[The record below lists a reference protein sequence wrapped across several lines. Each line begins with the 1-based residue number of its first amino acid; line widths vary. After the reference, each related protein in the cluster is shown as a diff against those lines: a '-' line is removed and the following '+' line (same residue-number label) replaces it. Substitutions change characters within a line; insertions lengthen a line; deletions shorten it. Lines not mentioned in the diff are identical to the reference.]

1 MSLKLGMFLTPATNP
16 QRPMAEVIDWNI
28 DVIRKAE
35 QLGYDEVWV
44 GSHLTSHY
52 SRIACPMQIIARAIG
67 ETRSIMLGI
76 GVAVLYQNHP
86 LTVAAQLAQL
96 DHMARGRVYF
106 GFGAGATVSDKIM
119 FGVDGP
125 TSHAMMLEA
134 FEIIQRAW
142 TEAGPRKFAGQYWT
156 VYPPVDAYSGGNYGW
171 HHRPYAAYEPRI
183 AFAGGF
189 GKKSATLTLA
199 GAHGGIPMSLN
210 FFAAHL
216 MGHWDSVA
224 EGAAAVGRRA
234 DRGRWRMLRDIFVAD
249 TDAEARRAV
258 LDGFAARFWNEY
270 FKPIAEKL
278 NATYMFRRPDADQ
291 DAELT
296 AEYLVNTKV
305 WAVGSPTTVADLIR
319 EQFELAGGFGTLL
332 MLGSDYADPGEREK
346 WFRSM
351 QLLASEVMPRLR
363 DLPVQS
369 ARPGTA
375 SKRTRTD

>member
-1 MSLKLGMFLTPATNP
+1 MPLKLGMFLTPASNP
-16 QRPMAEVIDWNI
+16 KRPMADVIDWNL

-35 QLGYDEVWV
+35 EFGYDETWV

-52 SRIACPMQIIARAIG
+52 SRIACPMQVIARAIG
-67 ETRSIMLGI
+67 ETSRIMLGT

-86 LTVAAQLAQL
+86 LAIAAQLAQL
-96 DHMARGRVYF
+96 DHMARGRINF

-125 TSHAMMLEA
+125 TSHDMMIEA
-134 FEIIQRAW
+134 FEIILQAW
-142 TEAGPRKFAGQYWT
+142 SAGGPQKFAGKYWT

-171 HHRPYAAYEPRI
+171 HHRPYARHEPRI

-189 GKKSATLTLA
+189 GPRSSMLTLA
-199 GAHGGIPMSLN
+199 GERGGIPMSLN

-216 MGHWDSVA
+216 RGHWDSVA
-224 EGAAAVGRRA
+224 EGAAAAGRTP

-258 LDGFAARFWNEY
+258 LGGFAARFWNAY
-270 FKPIAEKL
+270 FKPIVEKL
-278 NATYMFRRPDADQ
+278 NATHMFRRPDADQ
-291 DAELT
+291 SRELT
-296 AEYLVNTKV
+296 AEYLVDTKV
-305 WAVGSPTTVADLIR
+305 WAVGSPATVADLIR

-332 MLGSDYADPGEREK
+332 MLGSDYADEGEREK

-351 QLLASEVMPRLR
+351 QLLASEVMPRLK
-363 DLPVQS
+363 DLPVQPS
-369 ARPGTA
+369 
-375 SKRTRTD
+375 